1 MALRKSHDLT
11 PVLPDWESLDLDRVV
26 LSYDDA
32 SDTMM
37 VHFGGRGVPAY
48 GDPVSDGRRDVYLL
62 RISFANDQI
71 VGVQI
76 EDFRARFS
84 AEYSGAD
91 ELLLLAER
99 PGSEVSSTARPW
111 QPEEVREL
119 RPTVLSS
126 LLRYLRDVAA

>member
-84 AEYSGAD
+84 TEYSGAD

-99 PGSEVSSTARPW
+99 PGSEVPGVLRHQRSDAAPTF
-111 QPEEVREL
+111 QPR
-119 RPTVLSS
+119 VLSS